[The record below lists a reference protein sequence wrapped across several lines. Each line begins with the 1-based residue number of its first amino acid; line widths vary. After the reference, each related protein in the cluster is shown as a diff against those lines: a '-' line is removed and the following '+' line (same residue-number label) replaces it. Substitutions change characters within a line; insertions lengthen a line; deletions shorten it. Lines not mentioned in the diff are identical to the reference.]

1 MDWVVLALAR
11 THRPTLEYCIGKLKS
26 PSLCLM
32 ATWLDKEIS
41 GKNNEN
47 KSKSVNNLE
56 ILTNGLSILSEWKCK
71 WYN

>member
-1 MDWVVLALAR
+1 
-11 THRPTLEYCIGKLKS
+11 
-26 PSLCLM
+26 M